1 MNDAAK
7 DVTEIDGAEHT
18 PTPGVDDEAAPR
30 AVRPE
35 FGDPENWHDLAERGT
50 PRNG

>member
-1 MNDAAK
+1 MDDVLQAAAGGTE
-7 DVTEIDGAEHT
+7 DVPAAGAMER
-18 PTPGVDDEAAPR
+18 AATR
-30 AVRPE
+30 ALRPE